1 MDQDRALARRKL
13 ARAAARL
20 NVANGM
26 AGRLPPLALMTDDAR
41 LEDPLAA
48 ARALPRGS
56 LVVVRAR
63 ASKARETLALA
74 MIAVARM
81 RDLIVLIAADPDL
94 VGKSGADGL
103 HLPEA
108 RVGEI
113 AHWRARLPRS
123 LITVS
128 AHSLG
133 AVARAR
139 EADAIFLSPVFP
151 TRSHP
156 GRASLTP
163 IRANAIAQMS
173 RVPAYA
179 LGGVTA
185 ENAGLLGTPFIG
197 IAAIGALTA

>member
-20 NVANGM
+20 NVASGM
-26 AGRLPPLALMTDDAR
+26 AGRLPPLALMTDDEH
-41 LEDPLAA
+41 LKDPLSA
-48 ARALPRGS
+48 ARMLPRGS

-63 ASKARETLALA
+63 EAKAQEKLAQAILA
-74 MIAVARM
+74 IAQV
-81 RDLIVLIAADPDL
+81 RDLIVLIAGDAAL
-94 VGKSGADGL
+94 AARCGADGL

-108 RVGEI
+108 RAGEI
-113 AHWRARLPRS
+113 AHWRARLPHS
-123 LITVS
+123 LITAS

-133 AVARAR
+133 AVARVR

-163 IRANAIAQMS
+163 MRANAIAQMS
-173 RVPAYA
+173 PVPAYA

-185 ENAGLLGTPFIG
+185 DNAGLLGCPFVG
-197 IAAIGALTA
+197 IAAIGALAA